1 MHAGLDSYDG
11 QTGAHRNKAL
21 GCSSK
26 PHFGPNSAKNLSRL
40 IKQFQNCGPPQGTAE
55 YNATCT
61 HTSCRGATSS
71 PRIRQ
76 ISISNC
82 RGRSVLS
89 FTSARRSDKLLR
101 ELQKEADENGKS
113 ESRCRPSSSV
123 LRGFISAESP
133 LISEAILTLKD
144 RRGSSQQAIAK
155 FIEDKYGAALPSNFR
170 KILSVQLRKLVKSEK
185 LSKIKNSYKVSSG
198 PQRPTPL
205 VTKLKGKRAM
215 KKKEKSKTKIKRLS
229 QVQTP
234 EALKGAE
241 KGMPEKGRNRKLK
254 RLSQIRT
261 PEDLRKTN
269 KKRNLIAGKGKDVTL
284 KN

>member
-1 MHAGLDSYDG
+1 MARANRAV
-11 QTGAHRNKAL
+11 AH
-21 GCSSK
+21 
-26 PHFGPNSAKNLSRL
+26 H
-40 IKQFQNCGPPQGTAE
+40 PP
-55 YNATCT
+55 Y
-61 HTSCRGATSS
+61 
-71 PRIRQ
+71 
-76 ISISNC
+76 
-82 RGRSVLS
+82 
-89 FTSARRSDKLLR
+89 
-101 ELQKEADENGKS
+101 S
-113 ESRCRPSSSV
+113 E
-123 LRGFISAESP
+123 

-241 KGMPEKGRNRKLK
+241 KGMPEKGQNRKLK